1 MAIRQVGDG
10 VPVQLCQH
18 VIIARAADS
27 AARRRGGIAK
37 TLSAGAKAEVKAVH
51 QLAEDDMILDIGDDV
66 IARYIRLIEAGRH
79 NHLERPDESL
89 RFPPI
94 RPRRRSLGARFVSG
108 HLFPRNRCCFLFDVF
123 SANIPVE

>member
-1 MAIRQVGDG
+1 M
-10 VPVQLCQH
+10 QLRQH

-66 IARYIRLIEAGRH
+66 IARYTRLIEAGRH
-79 NHLERPDESL
+79 NHLERPDGSL

-108 HLFPRNRCCFLFDVF
+108 HLFPAIGAAFCLMCF
-123 SANIPVE
+123 PQTYP